1 MAFQPIPPAD
11 IMATVKLVHDE
22 PDIKPSAEPHPTFG
36 PLPNT
41 SAADFNFKQEVEHLP
56 FKLNLGDVH
65 LEKEHQ
71 ARFIA
76 LIYSNQEVF
85 SLHDEDLG
93 YCNKLTHT
101 ILTSTDKP
109 VYLPHRTILR
119 QLQVEVCKCLNTWL
133 CQGIIRPSYSPYASQ
148 VVLVRKKTGEI
159 HICVDYRK
167 LNSITIRDAFPLPH
181 IDEALQV
188 VHNCNVFTSYDLAQG
203 YLQLAMAEDD
213 IKKTAFRAGSSGLYE
228 FTPMPFGLSNSGSSF
243 CRLMEQCLGDQ
254 QFVTLL
260 LYLDDICIFAPDV
273 SAMLDQMELVF
284 SRLKSFNL
292 KIKPKKSYFF
302 QASVIFL
309 GHILSSDR
317 ISANPEKVEKVR
329 DWLVPSNAK
338 ELHSFLGL
346 ASYYR
351 WFIPNFA
358 HIAKCLHQLVGPTNV
373 KKTKGKRKEAISLE
387 ELKNKP
393 DVTLPKFV
401 WASEHQKAFDAL
413 KLALTTA
420 PVLGYPDFEREF
432 ILKTDASLRGLGAV
446 LSQVDDQGKT
456 HVIAYASRTLRPSE
470 RSMCN
475 YSSAKLELL
484 ALKWAVTEKFRDYLL
499 GSKFTVYTDNNPL
512 AYIQTSKLG
521 ASQIH
526 WLSKLALFDF
536 NIIYRSGKSNQATD
550 ALNREPNCK
559 LESDDDSDND
569 SSNPVVL
576 SYATICNIIKLV
588 LGDTKIPLNIKK
600 KAQAACNLSEG
611 EKNMPECHSIPD
623 LTAQISAVSVF
634 NQVPLATMAEAQL
647 KDSVLGLVIPF
658 ICKGVKPKVSA
669 IAKIRC
675 KAARKY
681 LLQFDR
687 LVLKKG
693 VLH

>member
-1 MAFQPIPPAD
+1 M
-11 IMATVKLVHDE
+11 
-22 PDIKPSAEPHPTFG
+22 
-36 PLPNT
+36 
-41 SAADFNFKQEVEHLP
+41 
-56 FKLNLGDVH
+56 
-65 LEKEHQ
+65 
-71 ARFIA
+71 
-76 LIYSNQEVF
+76 
-85 SLHDEDLG
+85 
-93 YCNKLTHT
+93 
-101 ILTSTDKP
+101 
-109 VYLPHRTILR
+109 
-119 QLQVEVCKCLNTWL
+119 
-133 CQGIIRPSYSPYASQ
+133 
-148 VVLVRKKTGEI
+148 
-159 HICVDYRK
+159 
-167 LNSITIRDAFPLPH
+167 
-181 IDEALQV
+181 
-188 VHNCNVFTSYDLAQG
+188 
-203 YLQLAMAEDD
+203 QLAMAEDD

-228 FTPMPFGLSNSGSSF
+228 FTRMPFGLSNAGSSF
-243 CRLMEQCLGDQ
+243 CRLMEQCLVDQ

-273 SAMLDQMELVF
+273 STMLDRMELVF

-302 QASVIFL
+302 QASVVFL
-309 GHILSSDR
+309 GDVLSSDG
-317 ISANPEKVEKVR
+317 ISANPEKVR

-338 ELHSFLGL
+338 ELLSFLGL
-346 ASYYR
+346 ASYYC
-351 WFIPNFA
+351 WFIPNFTC
-358 HIAKCLHQLVGPTNV
+358 IAKCLHQLVGPTNV

-387 ELKNKP
+387 ESKKT
-393 DVTLPKFV
+393 DVNLPKFV
-401 WASEHQKAFDAL
+401 WASKHQKAFDIL

-432 ILKTDASLRGLGAV
+432 ILETDASLRGLEAV

-456 HVIAYASRTLRPSE
+456 HVIAYASWTLRPSE
-470 RSMCN
+470 RSMHN

-499 GSKFTVYTDNNPL
+499 GLKFTVYTDNNPL

-521 ASQIH
+521 ASQIR

-536 NIIYRSGKSNQATD
+536 NIIYRSGKSNQAAD
-550 ALNREPNCK
+550 ALSRCPEPNCK

-569 SSNPVVL
+569 SSDPVIL
-576 SYATICNIIKLV
+576 SYATICDIIKPV

-600 KAQAACNLSEG
+600 KGQAACNLSEG
-611 EKNMPECHSIPD
+611 EKNTPKCHAIPD
-623 LTAQISAVSVF
+623 LTAQTSAVSVF
-634 NQVPLATMAEAQL
+634 DQVPLAIMAEAQL

-658 ICKGVKPKVSA
+658 IHKGVKPKVST

-693 VLH
+693 VLHQIYISNDVETHQLVLPLEYHETVLCMLHDDYGHQGLDQTLDLVRERFYWSTMNHDATEYVTSCHWCHVAKGHYTGPHTQQGSLVANNPLDLLCIDFLKVDPSKDGKENILVLTDAFTKFSQAFVTNNQKALTIAKLLVEKWFYVYGILARIHSDKG